1 MARHYDY
8 SQVAGIR
15 NPVLRVLAA
24 LAIVASP
31 VIGAAVFITLFAL
44 AYTVGR

>member
-1 MARHYDY
+1 MRYDY

-15 NPVLRVLAA
+15 NPALRFLAA
-24 LAIVASP
+24 MAIVASP
-31 VIGAAVFITLFAL
+31 VIGAAVFFALFAL